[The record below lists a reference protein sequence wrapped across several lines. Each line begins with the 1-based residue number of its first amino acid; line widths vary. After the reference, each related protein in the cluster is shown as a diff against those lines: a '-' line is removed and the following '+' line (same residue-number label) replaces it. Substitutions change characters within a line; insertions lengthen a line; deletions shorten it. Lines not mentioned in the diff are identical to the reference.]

1 MLDYQRIVDD
11 VRSALFNN
19 GQDGD
24 DFLQAAAADYSL
36 AIDEAN
42 ERLRQCGGLLRKGLR
57 SEAIQLC
64 EIEPNLLDVA
74 GILDFP
80 ERDSWNELLALHDIA
95 SPAALMLDVA
105 ANLNEAYAVEQPLGT
120 LLQRHRLLAMSRGP
134 IKLRLE
140 TLRGLAAADPE
151 TAIWDEDV
159 RIFEEE
165 RVKEL
170 EREVPQAIA
179 KGDAVALN
187 ALADELEQSPWRID
201 RPQAFIQ
208 QIAAARSLA
217 ARQQGLGAL
226 GRVADALHS
235 LHAAFDVDGARG
247 ARIQWE
253 SLFAAWG
260 RFADPAL
267 LQGVSVP
274 LEWLREQDEL
284 AQQSVRHEA
293 ALAALDQALAAR
305 RGAADLERLHREAA
319 RDGEVPPELEQSVR
333 RRMAEIDRAARRRM
347 WISVAAFAGFLL
359 VLGGVIT
366 TVVMQHLEAAK
377 ADAALASLEQL
388 VRDNNVDE
396 ARNFIDQL
404 TAESPQIAA
413 DLRIQEIGSRL
424 ARQQRDEDGR
434 RKAFAT
440 ALELLRKSI
449 DDKLP
454 DNDALARAKKLAVS
468 DDDKT
473 TVRKAEQDIAKL
485 GEAVQSK
492 VDQDFLA
499 ELKEI
504 KERVATAEKDLEDKP
519 DAAVRKLNE
528 LGGELDH
535 LLASHPQISE
545 AAKKPCELLRGR
557 LKDLAQEAHTVNDR
571 AGREEAITAALGDNA
586 AFRKRLLDFAD
597 KFPDA
602 RRSGSFRA
610 VADETPL
617 WDWVARWNHAV
628 QSVGRQDCA
637 RFDRKTAADAV
648 SNLRNLLNDRPGH
661 PDAEVF
667 RQRLPYLEAIV
678 RRTDGEGNSIEAAL
692 KPVFNDPLVAG
703 VWMLT
708 DSSGLRYYLLED
720 PAAKLGP
727 LLSLR
732 PERTYGFEYVVG
744 FDLAKKRTSLR
755 GSEIKGGESAAPQR
769 AAARTLSS
777 ILDATADNSWE
788 PSFCRMIQT
797 VMNDKD
803 SDPLLRHFLLRKIVD
818 VGCQGSLCLRKG
830 FGGYAERAEKLAGSG
845 LGQLG
850 GSKQLGCRGAAF
862 RRRSGIGQVAR
873 LR

>member
-1 MLDYQRIVDD
+1 MAPARTDPVG
-11 VRSALFNN
+11 VA
-19 GQDGD
+19 
-24 DFLQAAAADYSL
+24 
-36 AIDEAN
+36 
-42 ERLRQCGGLLRKGLR
+42 LR
-57 SEAIQLC
+57 S
-64 EIEPNLLDVA
+64 
-74 GILDFP
+74 
-80 ERDSWNELLALHDIA
+80 
-95 SPAALMLDVA
+95 
-105 ANLNEAYAVEQPLGT
+105 LGN
-120 LLQRHRLLAMSRGP
+120 
-134 IKLRLE
+134 
-140 TLRGLAAADPE
+140 
-151 TAIWDEDV
+151 V
-159 RIFEEE
+159 R
-165 RVKEL
+165 R
-170 EREVPQAIA
+170 
-179 KGDAVALN
+179 
-187 ALADELEQSPWRID
+187 
-201 RPQAFIQ
+201 
-208 QIAAARSLA
+208 
-217 ARQQGLGAL
+217 
-226 GRVADALHS
+226 
-235 LHAAFDVDGARG
+235 
-247 ARIQWE
+247 
-253 SLFAAWG
+253 
-260 RFADPAL
+260 PAL

-284 AQQSVRHEA
+284 AQQAARHEA

-535 LLASHPQISE
+535 LLAAHPQISE

-557 LKDLAQEAHTVNDR
+557 LKDLAQERIRST
-571 AGREEAITAALGDNA
+571 TAPVA
-586 AFRKRLLDFAD
+586 K
-597 KFPDA
+597 
-602 RRSGSFRA
+602 RRSR
-610 VADETPL
+610 PL
-617 WDWVARWNHAV
+617 WATMLLSASGCSTSPISFPTPVAP
-628 QSVGRQDCA
+628 
-637 RFDRKTAADAV
+637 AV
-648 SNLRNLLNDRPGH
+648 SARSPTRP
-661 PDAEVF
+661 
-667 RQRLPYLEAIV
+667 
-678 RRTDGEGNSIEAAL
+678 
-692 KPVFNDPLVAG
+692 
-703 VWMLT
+703 
-708 DSSGLRYYLLED
+708 
-720 PAAKLGP
+720 
-727 LLSLR
+727 
-732 PERTYGFEYVVG
+732 
-744 FDLAKKRTSLR
+744 
-755 GSEIKGGESAAPQR
+755 
-769 AAARTLSS
+769 
-777 ILDATADNSWE
+777 
-788 PSFCRMIQT
+788 
-797 VMNDKD
+797 
-803 SDPLLRHFLLRKIVD
+803 
-818 VGCQGSLCLRKG
+818 
-830 FGGYAERAEKLAGSG
+830 
-845 LGQLG
+845 
-850 GSKQLGCRGAAF
+850 
-862 RRRSGIGQVAR
+862 RSGIGLHAGTMPCSR
-873 LR
+873 